1 MAGQTARTDRGASTQ
16 FSRQDA
22 INFALMAQDITNI
35 KTRLQSIDDNLKQQ
49 VQSINDDLKD
59 DFVKKEEFTPVKNL
73 VYGFVVLI
81 VIAVIGAI
89 MALVIVH
96 PGEPTQVTTSVP
108 VGESSK

>member
-1 MAGQTARTDRGASTQ
+1 MTGQTARADRSRETQ

-22 INFALMAQDITNI
+22 INFALMQQDIAYT
-35 KTRLQSIDDNLKQQ
+35 KQKVESIE
-49 VQSINDDLKD
+49 STLKD

-96 PGEPTQVTTSVP
+96 PGQPTQITTSV
-108 VGESSK
+108 GTGGK